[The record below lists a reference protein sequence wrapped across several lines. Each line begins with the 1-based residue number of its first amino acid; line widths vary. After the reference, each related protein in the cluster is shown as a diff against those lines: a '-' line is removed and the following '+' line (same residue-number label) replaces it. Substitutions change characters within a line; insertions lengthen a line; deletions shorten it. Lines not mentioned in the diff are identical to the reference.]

1 MMEAVSRC
9 NNTRR
14 MVWTALLSSVAA
26 VLMYLDM
33 AIPIFPAFLK
43 MDLSDLPALIA
54 AFAWGPAAGVLVELV
69 KNLLHAFT
77 TSTAGIGEAANFLIG
92 SALVVPA
99 GMIYRQ
105 FRIKKG
111 ALAGLVTGILIMALT
126 AALANYFLL
135 LPFYSRLIPLEK
147 IIDLSSRILPAV
159 HDKFTLVLYAI
170 VPFNLLK
177 GTLVSL
183 MTLWLYKRISSLF
196 CR

>member
-1 MMEAVSRC
+1 MEAVSRC
-9 NNTRR
+9 SNTRR

-26 VLMYLDM
+26 VLMYLNM
-33 AIPIFPAFLK
+33 AVPIFPTFLK

-54 AFAWGPAAGVLVELV
+54 AFTWGPAAGVIVELV

-77 TSTAGIGEAANFLIG
+77 TSTAGIGETANFLIG
-92 SALVVPA
+92 SALVAPA

-105 FRIKKG
+105 FRTKKG
-111 ALAGLVTGILIMALT
+111 ALAGLVVGTLVMALT

-147 IIDLSSRILPAV
+147 IITLSSRILPAV

>member
-26 VLMYLDM
+26 VLMYIDT

-77 TSTAGIGEAANFLIG
+77 TSTAGIGETANFLIG

-105 FRIKKG
+105 FRTRKG
-111 ALAGLVTGILIMALT
+111 ALAGLVAGTLIMALT

-135 LPFYSRLIPLEK
+135 LPFYSKLIPLEK

-159 HDKFTLVLYAI
+159 HDKRTLVLYAI
-170 VPFNLLK
+170 IPFNLLK

-183 MTLWLYKRISSLF
+183 LTFWLYKRISSFL

>member
-1 MMEAVSRC
+1 MEAVSQC
-9 NNTRR
+9 SNTRR
-14 MVWTALLSSVAA
+14 MVWTALLSSLSA

-33 AIPIFPAFLK
+33 AIPVFPTFLK

-54 AFAWGPAAGVLVELV
+54 AFTWGPAAGVIVELI
-69 KNLLHAFT
+69 KNLIHAFT

-105 FRIKKG
+105 FRTKKG
-111 ALAGLVTGILIMALT
+111 ALAGLIAGTLIMALT

-135 LPFYSRLIPLEK
+135 LPFYAKLIPLEK

-170 VPFNLLK
+170 LPFNLLK

-183 MTLWLYKRISSLF
+183 LTLWLYKRISSLF

>member
-1 MMEAVSRC
+1 MIEAVGRC
-9 NNTRR
+9 SNTRR

-26 VLMYLDM
+26 VLMYIDM
-33 AIPIFPAFLK
+33 AIPIFPTFLK
-43 MDLSDLPALIA
+43 MDLSDLPALLA
-54 AFAWGPAAGVLVELV
+54 AFTWGPAAGVFVELV
-69 KNLLHAFT
+69 KNLIHAFT

-105 FRIKKG
+105 FRTKRG
-111 ALAGLVTGILIMALT
+111 ALTGLVAGTLIMALT

-177 GTLVSL
+177 GVLVSL
-183 MTLWLYKRISSLF
+183 MTLWLYKRLSSLF